1 MNPCQGIVLDDIF
14 SSNHVDF
21 FKDISLN
28 NLHPLYRGI
37 IPRIFG
43 IKISVENFQHICG
56 CFKRTLL

>member
-1 MNPCQGIVLDDIF
+1 MNPCQDIVLDDIF

-37 IPRIFG
+37 IPRMFG
-43 IKISVENFQHICG
+43 IKISRNFSG
-56 CFKRTLL
+56 KFPTYLWVF